1 GNYNGPATLTMTT
14 SDNGNTGTGGPKTDV
29 DVVNITINAVNDAPV
44 NTLPGSYTTSE
55 DTSIKLSG
63 LSVTDVDAASG
74 NITVT
79 LSVASGTITAAT
91 AGSVTASGSGT
102 GTVTLTGTLANINAY
117 LANATN
123 QPTYA

>member
-1 GNYNGPATLTMTT
+1 MRISDWSSDVCPSDLTT
-14 SDNGNTGTGGPKTDV
+14 N
-29 DVVNITINAVNDAPV
+29 
-44 NTLPGSYTTSE
+44 E
-55 DTSIKLSG
+55 DTSVKLSG
-63 LSVTDVDAASG
+63 LSVADVDATSG

-123 QPTYA
+123 QPSYVPAANASGAVTLTMTTSDGGNTDRKSTRLNSSH